1 DDDILKEDLNKV
13 CLAGNIEEVEH
24 VNQLLRAE
32 FKDEFWIGKTAAMW
46 LEVCPKGNT
55 KGNALETL
63 ANELNISSDE
73 IMAFGDGENDIE
85 MLKFAKYSYAMSNA
99 LPSVKA
105 ASSGTTLSND
115 EDGVYE
121 ILKNLIN

>member
-1 DDDILKEDLNKV
+1 KV

-24 VNQLLRAE
+24 VNQLLRKE
-32 FKDEFWIGKTAAMW
+32 FKEEFWIGKTAAMW

-55 KGNALETL
+55 KGNALESL
-63 ANELNISSDE
+63 AKELNILPEE

-85 MLKFAKYSYAMSNA
+85 MLSFAKHSYAMANA

-105 ASSGTTLSND
+105 VSSHITLSND
-115 EDGVYE
+115 DDGVYE
-121 ILKNLIN
+121 ILKNFIN